1 MNAALPSAVVIN
13 RSVPFISARGDPATG
28 SFQTDLDDTS
38 WRAVLNTTTN
48 LRLTRAALATNSTN
62 ATVAWQVVQFN
73 NQPNLVDGDGREIF
87 P

>member
-13 RSVPFISARGDPATG
+13 RSVPFISVRGDPATG

-38 WRAVLNTTTN
+38 WRAALTTTTN
-48 LRLTRAALATNSTN
+48 LRLTRAAGATTTN